1 MPPQV
6 RNINGS
12 DKLWASLPLLP
23 SSLVLISPFK
33 PIASKLVGCIMLQEN
48 ASGYINL
55 SDTVTRLIGFKHF

>member
-23 SSLVLISPFK
+23 SSFVLISPFK